1 LSADEDGFFEPFNS
15 VAIVGVGLIGGSL
28 GQALKSRG
36 LAREVVGIGRNP
48 ERLQRAIDL
57 AAIDRYSTN
66 LSHGIADC
74 DLIVLCTTIQNI
86 IQSIPAALSLKHSV
100 SIVTDVG
107 STKSEIVAA
116 AAGDPQFV
124 GSHPMTGSEQAGVE
138 AASPGLFQSATWAV
152 TPVDTTS
159 IAALARV
166 EGLARA
172 IGSNLQ
178 TLTPQAHDA
187 IVAITSHLPHIMASA
202 LVRQAAIVRGMHS
215 QAPSMSAGSF
225 ADATRVAASH
235 PDIWR
240 DVCLTNREAILTV
253 LRTYKSQLEEVESA
267 IEDNDG
273 ARIEMF
279 FKTGAEA
286 KKNWKRG

>member
-1 LSADEDGFFEPFNS
+1 MSADEDGFFEPFNS

-28 GQALKSRG
+28 GQALKLRG
-36 LAREVVGIGRNP
+36 LAREVVGVGRSP
-48 ERLQRAIDL
+48 ERLQRAVDL
-57 AAIDRYSTN
+57 AAIDRYSTDFSTG
-66 LSHGIADC
+66 LTGA

-86 IQSIPAALSLKHSV
+86 IQSIPEALELRTSGA
-100 SIVTDVG
+100 IVTDVG
-107 STKSEIVAA
+107 STKSDIVAA
-116 AAGDPQFV
+116 AGGDPLFI

-138 AASPGLFQSATWAV
+138 AATPGLFQNATWAV
-152 TPVDTTS
+152 TPIDTTS
-159 IAALARV
+159 SAALVRV
-166 EGLARA
+166 EALARA

-202 LVRQAAIVRGMHS
+202 LVRQAAIARETHS
-215 QAPSMSAGSF
+215 QTPAMSAGSF

-240 DVCLTNREAILTV
+240 DVCLTNREAILAV
-253 LRTYKSQLEEVESA
+253 LRTYKNQLEEVESA
-267 IEDNDG
+267 IEDKD
-273 ARIEMF
+273 ASRIEAF